1 MPTNAS
7 CTCSRDLVSPERRGQ
22 ALAGQP
28 LTVFGDG
35 KQTRSL
41 CYVSDLVEGFLRLM
55 ERDQN
60 DVAELV
66 DHGSGRLHRVVDVV
80 FWIVPDLG
88 ESRLRRRNHC
98 TNGLPVGVALEEEIH
113 EVFHLRRIFRKL
125 PRYERPL
132 SRRRGRRRPLPAA
145 RGEVMRPLPRPG
157 ESRTRPGGPKTKQ
170 LLTRRRG
177 RRRPCRGEARI
188 SIRHVPRDHRERG
201 ALNFSPSPSA

>member
-1 MPTNAS
+1 
-7 CTCSRDLVSPERRGQ
+7 LVSPERRGQ

-98 TNGLPVGVALEEEIH
+98 THARTSCRSVSRWKRKSTKSSTSAAYSGSFLGTSGPSPADADVGDLS
-113 EVFHLRRIFRKL
+113 
-125 PRYERPL
+125 PL
-132 SRRRGRRRPLPAA
+132 
-145 RGEVMRPLPRPG
+145 
-157 ESRTRPGGPKTKQ
+157 
-170 LLTRRRG
+170 
-177 RRRPCRGEARI
+177 
-188 SIRHVPRDHRERG
+188 RG
-201 ALNFSPSPSA
+201 AR